1 MVIYLTTNLITQEKY
16 IGKDRNNSPSY
27 FGGGVDLKK
36 AIKQYGKE
44 NFKKETLE
52 NCINL
57 DDLTIKE
64 IYWLE
69 YFDAAKNPLFYN
81 KTNKSYGSINGPTK
95 TEKYLNRG
103 EKISQSRTGKHYLEA
118 SKAQKGI
125 LKPKTSKALTG
136 KKKTEEHC
144 KNLSIAKTGIPS
156 PRKGKPD
163 LKQKGKPKPGAGG
176 KGQPKIGAG
185 PKSGKHIID
194 TQTNQIFSSVKECME
209 LFGIHKKKMYIIL
222 KQENGRFKYQI

>member
-36 AIKQYGKE
+36 AIKQYGKG
-44 NFKKETLE
+44 NFIKIIIE

-57 DDLTIKE
+57 DDLAIKE

-69 YFDAAKNPLFYN
+69 YFDAANNPLFYN

-103 EKISQSRTGKHYLEA
+103 KKISQSRTGIHSEAA
-118 SKAQKGI
+118 SKSQQGIKKPNVSQK
-125 LKPKTSKALTG
+125 LKG

-156 PRKGKPD
+156 PKKGKPD
-163 LKQKGKPKPGAGG
+163 LKQKDKPKPGAGG

-185 PKSGKHIID
+185 PKTGKYIID
-194 TQTNQIFSSVKECME
+194 TQTNQTFTSVKKCME
-209 LFGIHKKKMYIIL
+209 MFGIHKKKMYILL
-222 KQENGRFKYQI
+222 KEKNGRFKYQI